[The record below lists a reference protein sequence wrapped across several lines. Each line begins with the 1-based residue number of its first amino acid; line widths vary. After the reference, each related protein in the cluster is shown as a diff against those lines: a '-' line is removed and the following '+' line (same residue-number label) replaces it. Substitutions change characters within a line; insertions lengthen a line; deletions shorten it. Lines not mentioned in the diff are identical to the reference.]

1 LILLKYFEEN
11 FRVLLDKTVLELGA
25 GLGLTS
31 IGCKIL
37 GCKKMIAT
45 DLPEVIP
52 LTASNAL
59 HNKQEIDCKVLDW
72 YSPYTVQCDLIIIS
86 DVVWVSSLVKP
97 LVNTLKVLLTPNN
110 FAIMCYKLRSNIVH
124 QGFIDELN
132 SQAILIDLVA
142 QIESHTI
149 WKLSL

>member
-1 LILLKYFEEN
+1 
-11 FRVLLDKTVLELGA
+11 
-25 GLGLTS
+25 
-31 IGCKIL
+31 
-37 GCKKMIAT
+37 MIAT